1 MILWC
6 ITGFSRNNIPHSL
19 VIWRHLWRKLNHL
32 LKLVYENLQLWDNN
46 PITHRKENWIRRGKN
61 NTRMPIGTVAS
72 MTALNPAIQ
81 QELGDIIFD
90 YVKVW
95 ADDIVIDLQKKMSMW
110 TLWCQWW
117 RYWIMQASAE
127 VSTNEICCIHVSLL
141 GNGTDARCYYSLCSI
156 TEPIT
161 EPLKYGRKLKWL
173 SRLFKKP
180 QTQIVGTTVFSQ
192 KCLQHL
198 GAWFRK
204 SNKDKVTKKEWIHI
218 TSCEWSN
225 MWEKEKKHC
234 EEQHFILSKSFKKR
248 LFESF
253 WESHLNHECAS
264 PIFTRDCLMTRWQCS
279 RVMSKY
285 DITCTYHVQNHT
297 LRSSRVSEKWT
308 QSNDELSTPQTSL
321 IT

>member
-6 ITGFSRNNIPHSL
+6 ITGFSRNSIPHSL
-19 VIWRHLWRKLNHL
+19 VIWRHLWRKINHL

-90 YVKVW
+90 YAKGW

-127 VSTNEICCIHVSLL
+127 VSTNEMCCIHVSLL

-204 SNKDKVTKKEWIHI
+204 SNKDKVTKKNEF
-218 TSCEWSN
+218 TSQVVNEATC
-225 MWEKEKKHC
+225 EKKR
-234 EEQHFILSKSFKKR
+234 KSTVKN
-248 LFESF
+248 SI
-253 WESHLNHECAS
+253 SYC
-264 PIFTRDCLMTRWQCS
+264 P
-279 RVMSKY
+279 
-285 DITCTYHVQNHT
+285 
-297 LRSSRVSEKWT
+297 RVSRKGYLSLFGSHTWT
-308 QSNDELSTPQTSL
+308 MSVHLLSSL
-321 IT
+321 EIASWQGDSVVEWCQNMTTHAPTMSRITHFVLRECRKNEHNQMMNCQLLKRH